1 MGAGRRRAAAAAD
14 LKWSDALLSSLI
26 TLLKVWVPRP
36 GRFSRGL
43 LFQAP
48 CKINQSFIKVHSRH
62 ELPNQIEQCFRPV
75 SCYCSIK
82 LSYCWGRW
90 LKCSLPTKDVNVV
103 CVKLEEKN
111 HNFVPVKHSFLKDS
125 VLSSGSFLF
134 PSLPPECGKCF
145 VLTKKTQ
152 HLQSSEGAVLFFFSK
167 DIVTIE
173 IMISLSLHV
182 FIVVHS

>member
-1 MGAGRRRAAAAAD
+1 MRVMGAGRRRAAAAAD

-103 CVKLEEKN
+103 CVKLEEK
-111 HNFVPVKHSFLKDS
+111 KIITL
-125 VLSSGSFLF
+125 VLWNIPSSRFLF
-134 PSLPPECGKCF
+134 FQVVHFSSL
-145 VLTKKTQ
+145 
-152 HLQSSEGAVLFFFSK
+152 HYLQSVENVLC
-167 DIVTIE
+167 
-173 IMISLSLHV
+173 
-182 FIVVHS
+182 

>member
-1 MGAGRRRAAAAAD
+1 MRVMGAGRRRAAAAAD

-90 LKCSLPTKDVNVV
+90 LKCSLLRKTWMLCVWSWKKKIITLFLWNIPSSRILFFQVV
-103 CVKLEEKN
+103 
-111 HNFVPVKHSFLKDS
+111 HF
-125 VLSSGSFLF
+125 SSL
-134 PSLPPECGKCF
+134 
-145 VLTKKTQ
+145 
-152 HLQSSEGAVLFFFSK
+152 HYLQSVGNVLC
-167 DIVTIE
+167 
-173 IMISLSLHV
+173 
-182 FIVVHS
+182 